1 LDLRIEKIRK
11 IRVINLY
18 NPPKE
23 FEGLP
28 ELEAWLN
35 TFNDRKTPT
44 FLFMDS
50 NLHHKLWNPPRYPH
64 SHPQSKSLIR
74 LCGQKGFKIISEK
87 GIPTFVNTR
96 SSQTTIDLTWA
107 NSPALKFIKS
117 CHTSSSNH
125 GSDHQAISLK
135 LNFESNIQINQRLT
149 CDLKKI
155 DVEMFQTDLQRNI
168 QKINS
173 TNLYTTDNIDC
184 LLKKITI
191 AIQNSIDKQKKSVN
205 HNIGKIKLWWDN
217 AILQPIVSKRN
228 RARKWMMLSRSPAST
243 ECYQQWQSTFKE
255 KVIALKKGHWRKF
268 LTECDDIDLFKAY
281 KYTKPTNNNTV
292 APLLNQNNEL
302 TSNKEEQAQLLFKG
316 TSDTPIEANTNN
328 IQPPSLNPP
337 FSFPII
343 TPTEINHII
352 SNLPKKKAK
361 GYDDIPNEAIKWG
374 QKILSDILIKLFNA
388 CLSLGY
394 FPNFWKHAITTILR
408 KVNKDSYSSPNSY
421 RPITLLSCLG
431 KIFEALITKRIT
443 FWAERNN
450 ILAEGH
456 FGGRAGRSTDDAN
469 LFLTSWIR
477 NKWRD
482 KKVVSALF
490 LDVKSAFPSVIK
502 ERLIDT
508 MIKNNSPLYLSG
520 IILNLL
526 SNRTTSLR
534 MEDYISPSFELK
546 CGLPQGSPLS
556 PILYIIY
563 NSSLLIGKPLNLNED
578 SISLGFIDDV
588 THLVADKDPE
598 TAILKLEKEG
608 KRSLEWGTRHNA
620 IFDRKKAN
628 FMLFTHRK
636 LDVRPFKF
644 GNISLPPSLLVK
656 YLGIILDTKLSFK
669 LHLDKVRKCGK
680 QTVNQLARISR
691 CSYGI
696 GLKQSRNLIISV
708 LRSRILF
715 GSVIWATTR
724 NKASIISLMNK
735 IFNSA
740 SRTVLGMFC
749 TTPIEVLLRES
760 PLMNFFD
767 TLKRKNHLFLIKK
780 MTGPNSHP
788 IKQLIKYEIS
798 HPETHHP
805 SPTHS
810 MLDNQLI
817 PSYRFENI
825 ETIKQHLIKPWDNF
839 TVSIKNFNIKKEDA
853 KSVVEDQIEEISSR
867 NKHLIFTDGSRIPE
881 NGTTSAAI
889 LNRTIKIACRIG
901 DEDSALAFEA
911 EVLAIKLGLDIIINK
926 IYNTQENF
934 HQSSK
939 SLNFFIDNQ
948 ATILSIAS

>member
-1 LDLRIEKIRK
+1 
-11 IRVINLY
+11 
-18 NPPKE
+18 
-23 FEGLP
+23 
-28 ELEAWLN
+28 
-35 TFNDRKTPT
+35 
-44 FLFMDS
+44 
-50 NLHHKLWNPPRYPH
+50 
-64 SHPQSKSLIR
+64 
-74 LCGQKGFKIISEK
+74 
-87 GIPTFVNTR
+87 
-96 SSQTTIDLTWA
+96 
-107 NSPALKFIKS
+107 
-117 CHTSSSNH
+117 
-125 GSDHQAISLK
+125 
-135 LNFESNIQINQRLT
+135 
-149 CDLKKI
+149 
-155 DVEMFQTDLQRNI
+155 
-168 QKINS
+168 
-173 TNLYTTDNIDC
+173 
-184 LLKKITI
+184 
-191 AIQNSIDKQKKSVN
+191 
-205 HNIGKIKLWWDN
+205 
-217 AILQPIVSKRN
+217 
-228 RARKWMMLSRSPAST
+228 
-243 ECYQQWQSTFKE
+243 
-255 KVIALKKGHWRKF
+255 
-268 LTECDDIDLFKAY
+268 
-281 KYTKPTNNNTV
+281 
-292 APLLNQNNEL
+292 
-302 TSNKEEQAQLLFKG
+302 
-316 TSDTPIEANTNN
+316 
-328 IQPPSLNPP
+328 
-337 FSFPII
+337 
-343 TPTEINHII
+343 
-352 SNLPKKKAK
+352 
-361 GYDDIPNEAIKWG
+361 
-374 QKILSDILIKLFNA
+374 
-388 CLSLGY
+388 
-394 FPNFWKHAITTILR
+394 
-408 KVNKDSYSSPNSY
+408 
-421 RPITLLSCLG
+421 
-431 KIFEALITKRIT
+431 
-443 FWAERNN
+443 
-450 ILAEGH
+450 
-456 FGGRAGRSTDDAN
+456 
-469 LFLTSWIR
+469 
-477 NKWRD
+477 
-482 KKVVSALF
+482 
-490 LDVKSAFPSVIK
+490 
-502 ERLIDT
+502 
-508 MIKNNSPLYLSG
+508 
-520 IILNLL
+520 
-526 SNRTTSLR
+526 

-578 SISLGFIDDV
+578 SISLGFINDV

-620 IFDRKKAN
+620 IFDHKKAN

-767 TLKRKNHLFLIKK
+767 ALKRKNHLFLIKK

-788 IKQLIKYEIS
+788 IKRLVKYEIS

-867 NKHLIFTDGSRIPE
+867 NKHLIFTDGSQIPE
-881 NGTTSAAI
+881 NGTASAAI
-889 LNRTIKIACRIG
+889 LNRTIKIACCIG